1 MNLPHFAG
9 AHGGSG
15 SGRARGRRVACWSAG
30 MLIQGMPIRHTVA
43 ALALRVGLGLGLALP
58 LAACQ
63 AGAAPRAGPAAAV
76 PALAG
81 SEAALRARA
90 NAFRAESGLAP
101 LAPERALQEA
111 ARAFAAYMA
120 ESDRYGHEADGRTPA
135 QRSEAAGYRWCAVAE
150 NIAYVMG
157 SAGFTTDEL
166 ARRLMDGWIASPG
179 HRRNLLDGDMTQTG
193 VAIAQSASSRR
204 YYAVQL
210 FGRPRDARVRF
221 EVRNGGHQA
230 TGYTLG
236 EQRFDLPPGM
246 TRTHEQCRA
255 EPLRGPAGG
264 AAVAPRDGAHY
275 RLEPA
280 GAGAWRL
287 VEG

>member
-1 MNLPHFAG
+1 MALS
-9 AHGGSG
+9 GG
-15 SGRARGRRVACWSAG
+15 
-30 MLIQGMPIRHTVA
+30 M
-43 ALALRVGLGLGLALP
+43 ALP
-58 LAACQ
+58 LVACQ

-81 SEAALRARA
+81 SEAAVRARA

-120 ESDRYGHEADGRTPA
+120 ESDHYGHEADGRTPA

-150 NIAYVMG
+150 NIAYVMR
-157 SAGFTTDEL
+157 SDGFATEEL

-179 HRRNLLDGDMTQTG
+179 HRRNLQDGDMTQTG
-193 VAIAQSASSRR
+193 VAIAHSTRTGR

-221 EVRNGGHQA
+221 DIRNSGRQP
-230 TGYTLG
+230 TRYTLG
-236 EQRFDLPPGM
+236 EQAFDLPPGT

-255 EPLRGPAGG
+255 EPLRLPGRG

-280 GAGAWRL
+280 GAGDWRL

>member
-1 MNLPHFAG
+1 MP
-9 AHGGSG
+9 
-15 SGRARGRRVACWSAG
+15 WS
-30 MLIQGMPIRHTVA
+30 RTFA
-43 ALALRVGLGLGLALP
+43 ALSLAVP
-58 LAACQ
+58 LAACL
-63 AGAAPRAGPAAAV
+63 AAGPV
-76 PALAG
+76 PAARPVLAA
-81 SEAALRARA
+81 SESAVLARA
-90 NAFRAESGLAP
+90 NSARAEAGLAA
-101 LAPERALQEA
+101 LVPEPALQA
-111 ARAFAAYMA
+111 AALGLARYMA

-150 NIAYVMG
+150 NIAYVMS

-193 VAIAQSASSRR
+193 VAIAQSAITRR

-221 EVRNGGHQA
+221 EVRNGGRQA
-230 TGYTLG
+230 TRYTLG

-280 GAGAWRL
+280 AAGAWRL
-287 VEG
+287 VEVEG